1 MHAYAET
8 YLPRAQKNLGEA
20 FDYAVN
26 ACCLSTDEF
35 MVRLIASGLAEEWE
49 SGSPRVL
56 SGLSGTELARD
67 ASERTGDVR
76 PWPPPQRCFDLSPAY
91 WTGWALAH
99 YQWWSMRRFRE
110 IAAVVPPS
118 EIIGMYGPLHEESE
132 DRFVDHMEKL
142 FAARC
147 TEPPLKRFRRIRN
160 WSQTDLAA
168 ASGVNV
174 RNIRQYEQNPQ
185 SIARAELRIVQ
196 SLARALACRIE
207 DLAVPLVEETA

>member
-26 ACCLSTDEF
+26 ACGLSADEF
-35 MVRLIASGLAEEWE
+35 MARLIASGLAEEWE

-56 SGLSGTELARD
+56 SGLSGTELVQD
-67 ASERTGDVR
+67 ASARTGDVR
-76 PWPPPQRCFDLSPAY
+76 TWPPPQRSFDLSPAY

-99 YQWWSMRRFRE
+99 YQWWSTRRFRE
-110 IAAVVPPS
+110 IVSVIPPS
-118 EIIGMYGPLHEESE
+118 EIIGMYGPLHEESD

-142 FAARC
+142 FAGRC

-168 ASGVNV
+168 TSGVNV
-174 RNIRQYEQNPQ
+174 RSIRQYEQNPQ

-196 SLARALACRIE
+196 SLARALACSIE